1 METEIQPPP
10 PRALN
15 SARDKVCAP
24 PIDRKAVVS
33 RHNVV
38 YRKAYPDQLLQVGNG
53 EIAFGVDIT
62 GLQTSAGNTLAQ
74 WGWHSSPLPAGA
86 RIEDFKM
93 APYEVNGRNVGYP
106 TNSKGQEALYQ
117 WLRENPH
124 RMNLG
129 RFSLKLT
136 REDGTEA
143 GVHELQN
150 VRQELDLWTGII
162 TSRYELDGAPVV
174 VETLCH
180 PKLDAIAV
188 RVESPLVSKGR
199 VTVVFTFPYG
209 DPGVNGA
216 KWDLPDAHTTTLR
229 RIGESHAVFDRRLDA
244 DFYTVNLSWS
254 TGAELEAVGAHAFQL
269 KGTGETT
276 HQNGRGQATPLPSDV
291 GARLD
296 RARVLEF
303 VCSFSKA
310 DCVVSLPAFS
320 DVKREN
326 IRHWETF
333 WEDGGFID
341 LSESRDPRW
350 TELERRI
357 VLSRYL
363 LAVQESGSLPP
374 QESGL
379 YNNSAWWHG
388 KFHLEMHWWHGAHY
402 ALWNQWP
409 LFERSLNWY
418 REILPQARKLAR
430 TQGYA
435 GVRWPKMVGP
445 EGRDSPSTVGPLLVW
460 QQPHP
465 IVYAALDYRLH
476 PHPGTLEKW
485 KEIVFETADFMAS
498 YAVRD
503 ERSGFYRLGPPL
515 KTVPENT
522 DATTSFNPTFE
533 LSYWRYGLKTAQ
545 AWRERLGLPRD
556 PDWDDVLHHLAP
568 LPSLDGCYLQQ
579 ESMTDTFTQ
588 MNWEHPSLIGPSGML
603 FGDGVA
609 PQVMHATIL
618 RVMKEWQWDKCW
630 GWDFPM
636 MAMAAARHNEPG
648 IAIDALLH
656 DAATNQFLLNGC
668 ATGGPYPYFPSN
680 GGLLYAV
687 AMMAGGWDGAAHRN
701 APGFPDNGD
710 WVVRWENLNPAP

>member
-1 METEIQPPP
+1 METALQPP
-10 PRALN
+10 PRAG
-15 SARDKVCAP
+15 SVASDRPCAST
-24 PIDRKAVVS
+24 IDRKAVVS

-38 YRKAYPDQLLQVGNG
+38 YYKAHPDQLLQVGNG
-53 EIAFGVDIT
+53 EIAFGVDVT
-62 GLQTSAGNTLAQ
+62 GLQTSAGNTFSQ
-74 WGWHSSPLPAGA
+74 WGWHSAPLPAGT
-86 RIEDFKM
+86 RIADFKM
-93 APYEVNGRNVGYP
+93 APYEVNGRSVGYP
-106 TNSKGQEALYQ
+106 TDSRGQEALYQ

-129 RFSLKLT
+129 RFSLKLSG
-136 REDGTEA
+136 EDGTEA
-143 GVHELQN
+143 GVHALQN
-150 VRQELDLWTGII
+150 VRQELDLWTGTI
-162 TSRYELDGAPVV
+162 TSSYELDGIPVV

-180 PKLDAIAV
+180 PKLDAVAV
-188 RVESPLVSKGR
+188 RIESPLVSSGR
-199 VTVVFTFPYG
+199 LAVEFAFPYG
-209 DPGVNGA
+209 DPGLDGA
-216 KWDLPDAHTTTLR
+216 RWDRPKAHVTTLK
-229 RIGESHAVFDRRLDA
+229 RIDENHAVLERRLDEDA
-244 DFYTVNLSWS
+244 YAVNLTWS
-254 TGAELEAVGAHAFQL
+254 RGADLEE
-269 KGTGETT
+269 TGE
-276 HQNGRGQATPLPSDV
+276 HACRLRSSDE
-291 GARLD
+291 RND
-296 RARVLEF
+296 LEF
-303 VCSFSKA
+303 VCLFSKA
-310 DCVVSLPAFS
+310 AGAVSLPTFS
-320 DVKREN
+320 EAKNEN
-326 IRHWETF
+326 TRHWEIF
-333 WEDGGFID
+333 WEDGGFIE

-350 TELERRI
+350 RELERRI
-357 VLSRYL
+357 ILSRYL

-418 REILPQARKLAR
+418 REILPQARALAA

-435 GVRWPKMVGP
+435 GVRWPKLVGP

-476 PHPGTLEKW
+476 PNPETLEKW
-485 KEIVFETADFMAS
+485 REIVFETADFMAS

-503 ERSGFYRLGPPL
+503 EQSGFYRLGPPL
-515 KTVPENT
+515 KTVSENT
-522 DATTSFNPTFE
+522 DPATSFNPTFE

-545 AWRERLGLPRD
+545 TWRERMGLPRK
-556 PDWDDVLHHLAP
+556 PAWDDVLNHLAP

-603 FGDGVA
+603 FGDGVV
-609 PQVMHATIL
+609 PHVMHATIL

-636 MAMAAARHNEPG
+636 MAMAAARHNEPA
-648 IAIDALLH
+648 IAVDALLH
-656 DAATNQFLLNGC
+656 DATTNQFLLNGC

-687 AMMAGGWDGAAHRN
+687 AMMAGGWDGAPQRN

>member
-1 METEIQPPP
+1 METGIQPPP
-10 PRALN
+10 RTTTVEGDQPCVTA
-15 SARDKVCAP
+15 
-24 PIDRKAVVS
+24 IDRKSVVL

-38 YRKAYPDQLLQVGNG
+38 YKKAHPDQLLQVGNG

-74 WGWHSSPLPAGA
+74 WSWHSSPMPEGA
-86 RIEDFKM
+86 RIEDFRM
-93 APYEVNGRNVGYP
+93 APYEVNGRSVGYP
-106 TNSKGQEALYQ
+106 TDSKGQEALFQ

-129 RFSLKLT
+129 RFSLKLIK
-136 REDGTEA
+136 EDGSQA
-143 GVHELQN
+143 GVHELAN
-150 VRQELDLWTGII
+150 VRQELNLWTGIV
-162 TSRYELDGAPVV
+162 TSRYELGGVPVFV
-174 VETLCH
+174 QTLCH
-180 PKLDAIAV
+180 PKLDAAAV
-188 RVESPLVSKGR
+188 RVESPLVSSGR
-199 VTVVFTFPYG
+199 LSVIFDFPYG
-209 DPGVNGA
+209 DPGPDGA
-216 KWDLPDAHTTTLR
+216 RWDRPKAHTTTLK
-229 RIGESHAVFDRRLDA
+229 RIDKKQAAFDRRLDA
-244 DFYTVNLSWS
+244 DSYAVNLSWGP
-254 TGAELEAVGAHAFQL
+254 GATLEEIGAHAFRL
-269 KGTGETT
+269 TSSGE
-276 HQNGRGQATPLPSDV
+276 QND
-291 GARLD
+291 
-296 RARVLEF
+296 LEF
-303 VCSFSKA
+303 VCLFSKA
-310 DCVVSLPAFS
+310 AGAVSLPAFAE
-320 DVKREN
+320 VKREN
-326 IRHWETF
+326 ARHWETF
-333 WEDGGFID
+333 WEGGGFID

-350 TELERRI
+350 RELERRI

-418 REILPQARKLAR
+418 REILPQARELAR

-476 PHPGTLEKW
+476 PGPATLEKW
-485 KEIVFETADFMAS
+485 REIVFETADFMAS

-503 ERSGFYRLGPPL
+503 EQSGFYRLGPPL
-515 KTVPENT
+515 KTVSENT

-545 AWRERLGLPRD
+545 AWRERLGLPRNAK
-556 PDWDDVLHHLAP
+556 WDDVLHHLAP
-568 LPSLDGCYLQQ
+568 LPCLDGFYLQQ

-603 FGDGVA
+603 FGDGVV

-636 MAMAAARHNEPG
+636 MAMAAARHNEPA
-648 IAIDALLH
+648 IAVDALLY
-656 DAATNQFLLNGC
+656 DAPTNQFLLNGC
-668 ATGGPYPYFPSN
+668 ATGGPYPYFPAN